1 MADTVSFY
9 FFSRGVKRS
18 VHRPVKNRE
27 ERITLENGLNEASRL
42 RINPLM
48 VSPSN
53 HWNDLN
59 GLGLYTSDVTRKK
72 MAVSARHCILEWL
85 FHAEKTR
92 SKLPDRAIYTV
103 FYRLINGLRRSD
115 NHLAGSFERP

>member
-27 ERITLENGLNEASRL
+27 ERITLENGLNGAQRL
-42 RINPLM
+42 ND
-48 VSPSN
+48 
-53 HWNDLN
+53 WNDWN

-72 MAVSARHCILEWL
+72 MAVSALHRFFLEGP
-85 FHAEKTR
+85 FHGQKAE
-92 SKLPDRAIYTV
+92 P
-103 FYRLINGLRRSD
+103 NPLRQR
-115 NHLAGSFERP
+115 FERFERSEAI